1 VQENNL
7 NKLKYNHANMREQK
21 SAGIVLFRN
30 DSDKNEFLLLN
41 YPQGHWD
48 FVKGKI
54 EQNETSHE
62 TALRETK
69 EETGITNIEFVDGF
83 EESVEYDFRFK
94 KEDIHKK
101 VIFFLAKT
109 NEKNIKLSHE
119 HNDYLWLEYNDALK
133 KTTFENAKNVLT
145 KANEFLSS
153 TS

>member
-1 VQENNL
+1 
-7 NKLKYNHANMREQK
+7 MREQK

-30 DSDKNEFLLLN
+30 NSDKNEFLLLN

-153 TS
+153 IR

>member
-1 VQENNL
+1 
-7 NKLKYNHANMREQK
+7 MREQK

-69 EETGITNIEFVDGF
+69 EETGITNIEFVDDF

-94 KEDIHKK
+94 KENIHKK

-133 KTTFENAKNVLT
+133 KTTFENAKNVLA

-153 TS
+153 IR

>member
-1 VQENNL
+1 MVTE
-7 NKLKYNHANMREQK
+7 K

-30 DSDKNEFLLLN
+30 DSSENEFLLLN

-48 FVKGKI
+48 FVKGKM
-54 EQNETSHE
+54 EKNETPHE
-62 TALRETK
+62 TAIRETK
-69 EETGITNIEFVDGF
+69 EETGITNIEFIDGF

-109 NEKNIKLSHE
+109 NEKNIQLSHE

-133 KTTFENAKNVLT
+133 KTTFENAKNVLS
-145 KANEFLSS
+145 KAHEFLSS
-153 TS
+153 TC

>member
-1 VQENNL
+1 MGTE
-7 NKLKYNHANMREQK
+7 K

-30 DSDKNEFLLLN
+30 DSSKNEFLLLN

-48 FVKGKI
+48 FVKGKV
-54 EQNETSHE
+54 EQNETPHE
-62 TALRETK
+62 TAIREAR
-69 EETGITNIEFVDGF
+69 EETGITNIEFIDGF

-109 NEKNIKLSHE
+109 DEKNVKLSHE
-119 HNDYLWLEYNDALK
+119 HNDYLWLAYNDAIK

-145 KANEFLSS
+145 KANEFLLS
-153 TS
+153 TC

>member
-1 VQENNL
+1 MGTE
-7 NKLKYNHANMREQK
+7 K

-30 DSDKNEFLLLN
+30 DSSKSEFLLLN

-48 FVKGKI
+48 FIKGKV
-54 EQNETSHE
+54 EQNETPHE
-62 TALRETK
+62 TAIRETK
-69 EETGITNIEFVDGF
+69 EETGITNIEFIDGF

-109 NEKNIKLSHE
+109 DEKNIKLSHE

-145 KANEFLSS
+145 KANEFLLS
-153 TS
+153 TC